1 MRKKKISIVVPVYNE
16 MNILPELARRISST
30 IGELSQFDWE
40 VLFVDDGS
48 TDGSA
53 EVLSSL
59 TNQYSWLRVLYL
71 SRNFGHQTA
80 ITAGT
85 DYAGG
90 DAVIVMDG
98 DLQDPPELVPEMLRV
113 WEHGFDVVTAR
124 RKRREGESY
133 FKRATAFL
141 FYRTLRLL
149 SDTEIPVDTGDFR
162 LMGKPVV
169 EALKRMPERSRF
181 LRGMVSWTGF
191 RQTEIEYERDQ
202 RMDGKTKYTF
212 FKMFRLAMNGILS
225 FSHVPLQAIMALGV
239 FFSFASF
246 LGILAVLYETLILK
260 STVQGW
266 SSLMTATLFMGGV
279 QLICLGAIGSYVGRI
294 FDEVRARPLYFIR
307 SIEGREIA
315 RQEPIP
321 FPKRETEIAHQSF
334 SLYTNN
340 L

>member
-1 MRKKKISIVVPVYNE
+1 MRKKRISIVVPVYNE
-16 MNILPELARRISST
+16 KQIIPELARRISST
-30 IGELSQFDWE
+30 ITELSQFDWE

-53 EVLSSL
+53 DVLNSL
-59 TNQYSWLRVLYL
+59 THQYSWLRALYL

-85 DYAGG
+85 DYASGE
-90 DAVIVMDG
+90 AVILMDG
-98 DLQDPPELVPEMLRV
+98 DLQDPPEMIPEMLRV
-113 WEHGFDVVTAR
+113 WEQGFDVITAR
-124 RKRREGESY
+124 RKRREGEGY
-133 FKRATAFL
+133 FKRVTAFL

-162 LMGKPVV
+162 LMSKPVV

-202 RMDGKTKYTF
+202 RMEGKTKYTF

-239 FFSFASF
+239 FFSFGSF
-246 LGILAVLYETLILK
+246 LGILAVLYETLVLK
-260 STVQGW
+260 STVHGW
-266 SSLMTATLFMGGV
+266 SSLMTVTLFMGGV

-307 SIEGREIA
+307 SIEGQEIS
-315 RQEPIP
+315 RQDPIP
-321 FPKRETEIAHQSF
+321 FPKRETEWQNTNTV
-334 SLYTNN
+334 LYTNN